1 MILII
6 IILEYKV
13 YIYDWR
19 ADTFFLPY
27 REEKIKFTWHQNA
40 VSIQWTVYTQIKLFM
55 ENVEGVIISFCDFT
69 YLQEFWYVL
78 FDSNLYIYIYR
89 PIQISYRHISEKFVI
104 RLADLK

>member
-78 FDSNLYIYIYR
+78 FDL
-89 PIQISYRHISEKFVI
+89 QILYRHISEKFVI

>member
-55 ENVEGVIISFCDFT
+55 ENVEGVIISFCAFT
-69 YLQEFWYVL
+69 CLQEFWYVL
-78 FDSNLYIYIYR
+78 FDCNIYIYR
-89 PIQISYRHISEKFVI
+89 PIHTLYRKFFERFVI
-104 RLADLK
+104 PVVDLK